1 MQAIIILAG
10 AAMTASG
17 FMAWVTLPFA
27 GSFVPVD
34 ALRDML
40 GPDAAWEIWAFALS
54 FVVAGL
60 TVVLAVTGRPAA
72 RDVAILAGAAP
83 FALLA
88 WVYTQADQRL
98 AEVNLQIPGVSLQD
112 TAQVWDAMGQYVQPG
127 LWVYFGA
134 AGLLILAGLF
144 GRGRGAA

>member
-1 MQAIIILAG
+1 
-10 AAMTASG
+10 
-17 FMAWVTLPFA
+17 
-27 GSFVPVD
+27 
-34 ALRDML
+34 
-40 GPDAAWEIWAFALS
+40 
-54 FVVAGL
+54 
-60 TVVLAVTGRPAA
+60 
-72 RDVAILAGAAP
+72 LAGAAP